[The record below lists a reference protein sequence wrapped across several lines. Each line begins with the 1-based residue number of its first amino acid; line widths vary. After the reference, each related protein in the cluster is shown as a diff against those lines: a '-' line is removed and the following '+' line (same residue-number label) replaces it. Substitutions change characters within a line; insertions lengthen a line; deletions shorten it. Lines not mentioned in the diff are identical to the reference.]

1 MLIILLLIK
10 DSMNKTMEM
19 QIIVIH
25 DVQDDF
31 DMKPDITNLI
41 QEKTSSHF

>member
-1 MLIILLLIK
+1 MILIILLLIK
-10 DSMNKTMEM
+10 YLKNKTMEM

-31 DMKPDITNLI
+31 DMKPDITNFM
-41 QEKTSSHF
+41 QEKN